1 MTPRDD
7 DEMNDVMLPDNPIKI
22 LKKMFV
28 DIYMGKDTDNPA
40 LTTRMDR
47 MERQI
52 EQMLSVLGRL
62 AYVVIGTLAAVGGE
76 IVLRLLHKL

>member
-1 MTPRDD
+1 
-7 DEMNDVMLPDNPIKI
+7 MNDVMLPDNPIKI